1 MEILKLKDLV
11 TEVNFSVRLMSILEI
26 VEMFT
31 ELQIKR
37 NCSSEELRR
46 KTIKNNEQNLSC
58 SYKTIRNFLIYLQL
72 EILEVEE
79 REVE

>member
-1 MEILKLKDLV
+1 MEILNLKDLV

-26 VEMFT
+26 VEKFT

-58 SYKTIRNFLIYLQL
+58 SYKTIRNILLYLQL